1 MGKLTIKNKLIMAFT
16 FLLSVILVIG
26 VYSEKT
32 IEDVNKRLTEIT
44 MLAIPGIQSSGDIN
58 TMTSDYRI
66 LEFNHIIATSNE
78 SMNELE
84 KLMQEKRD
92 EINKELIAYEKT
104 IIANEDR
111 EIYNTVQGEWGK
123 YLEISKTVIDL
134 SRQLKTEEARKIM
147 NNESK
152 QAGDIVA
159 DSLIKLV
166 KLNDKIAREAC
177 DQGNEK
183 YKNSIRVLGA
193 TIVIS
198 ILLSIVVAITI
209 IRSII
214 KPVKTLKNEL
224 ETLATKGGDLTQE
237 IKIYSK
243 DELGE
248 LATSINR
255 FLANLRTIMI
265 EVNENTNS
273 TVDTVTMISENMANL
288 NAEIED
294 VFSTTE
300 ELVAGM
306 EETAAST
313 EEMNATLNEVNGVI
327 DSVASKATDGENS
340 AKAIGARAVNLKNSA
355 SMSQQDANK
364 TYLDAK
370 IKLEKAIQDSKVVN
384 QINILSDTILQI
396 SSQTNLLALNAA
408 IEAARAGDAGKGF
421 SVVADEIRKL
431 AEQSNNTVIEIQ
443 KVTGTVTSA
452 VSNLSNGSIEI
463 LNFID
468 TKVVKDY
475 EALVET
481 GEQYNNDANFV
492 NSLVGEF
499 NLSTLELA
507 NSIGVIVRT
516 MDGITTA
523 AVEGSQGT
531 ANITEKLTEIV
542 RKTSEVIN
550 ETKAAKE
557 NSDKLSQIV
566 SKFKV

>member
-44 MLAIPGIQSSGDIN
+44 MLAIPGIQSSGNIN
-58 TMTSDYRI
+58 IMTSDYRI

-92 EINKELIAYEKT
+92 EINKELTAYEKT
-104 IIANEDR
+104 IIADEDR

-183 YKNSIRVLGA
+183 YKNSIRVLGT

-273 TVDTVTMISENMANL
+273 TVETVTMISENMANL

-340 AKAIGARAVNLKNSA
+340 AKAIGVRAVNLKNSA

-431 AEQSNNTVIEIQ
+431 AEQSNNTVVEIQ

-463 LNFID
+463 LDFID

-542 RKTSEVIN
+542 RKTSDVIN